1 MTTRPKEHAPRL
13 PPDGRGRPAAGA
25 ESRGD
30 ADAVASPTTLLVVLD
45 GWGLRDEA
53 DHNAIRAAR
62 TPHWDRLWASPSK
75 TRLDASGTH
84 VGLPRGQMGNS
95 EVGHMNLGA
104 GRVVYQDLTRIGRA
118 VENGELATNQVL
130 QGAIDAAIEHHG
142 VLQVLG
148 LLSPGGVH
156 SHEDHLHAL
165 VALAV
170 GQGARV
176 RLHAFLDGRDVPPK
190 SALSSL
196 RRFEQRFP
204 GTIASITGRYYAM
217 DRDARWER
225 TQRAYDLLRHG
236 NTTFRFDTP
245 EAALEA
251 AYARGESDEFVQPT
265 AIQPPG
271 RSTTITDGDAVVFMN
286 FRADRA
292 RQLTRAFTAGEF
304 DGFERHGQP
313 DLAAFVT
320 LTRYAEDMAAAPAF
334 PPEHLNATFGEC
346 LQAAHMTQLRIAE
359 TEKYAHVTYFFSG
372 GREAPFVGEDR
383 VLVPSP
389 KVATYDLAPAM
400 SAVEVTDR
408 LVDAIDKRRY
418 DAIVCNYANG
428 DMVGHTGVFDAS
440 VRAVETI
447 DTCLGRIVEALAR
460 TGSQCLITSDH
471 GNVECLID
479 READQPHT
487 AHTSAEVPLVYAGP
501 LDVRFAA
508 RTGTLANV
516 APTLLAL
523 MGLPQ
528 PPEMTAESI
537 LAPAPA
543 LAAVK

>member
-1 MTTRPKEHAPRL
+1 MTTP
-13 PPDGRGRPAAGA
+13 
-25 ESRGD
+25 
-30 ADAVASPTTLLVVLD
+30 PTTLLVVLD

-53 DHNAIRAAR
+53 DDNAIHAAR
-62 TPHWDRLWASPSK
+62 TPHWDRLWGSPRK
-75 TRLDASGTH
+75 TRLDASGTS

-104 GRVVYQDLTRIGRA
+104 GRVVYQDLTRIDRA
-118 VENGELATNQVL
+118 VERGEFAVNEALN
-130 QGAIDAAIEHHG
+130 GAIAAADRHDSALH
-142 VLQVLG
+142 VMG

-176 RLHAFLDGRDVPPK
+176 RFHAFLDGRDVPPK

-196 RRFEQRFP
+196 TRFEQRFP

-225 TQRAYDLLRHG
+225 TERAYNLLRHG
-236 NTTFRFDTP
+236 ETTFRFTTP
-245 EAALEA
+245 QAALEA

-265 AIQPPG
+265 AIQSHG
-271 RSTTITDGDAVVFMN
+271 AFSHGTATIADGDAVVFMN

-292 RQLTRAFTAGEF
+292 RQLTQAFTADEF
-304 DGFERHGQP
+304 DGFERRGRA
-313 DLAAFVT
+313 DLATYVT
-320 LTRYAEDMAAAPAF
+320 LTSYADNMAAIPAF
-334 PPEHLNATFGEC
+334 PPEHLNTTFGEC
-346 LQAAHMTQLRIAE
+346 LADSGKTQLRIAE

-372 GREAPFVGEDR
+372 GREAAFVGEDR

-400 SAVEVTDR
+400 SAAEVTDR
-408 LVDAIDKRRY
+408 LVDAIDARRY

-428 DMVGHTGVFDAS
+428 DMVGHTGVFDAA

-447 DTCLGRIVEALAR
+447 DTCLGRIIEALGR
-460 TGSQCLITSDH
+460 TRSQCLITSDH
-471 GNVECLID
+471 GNVERLVD
-479 READQPHT
+479 HDAKQPHT

-501 LDVRFAA
+501 LDIRFAA
-508 RTGTLANV
+508 RTGTLSNV

-528 PPEMTAESI
+528 PAEMTAES
-537 LAPAPA
+537 LLDVRAPA
-543 LAAVK
+543 LAANP

>member
-1 MTTRPKEHAPRL
+1 MTTRPKEQAPRL
-13 PPDGRGRPAAGA
+13 PPGGRRRLAGD
-25 ESRGD
+25 RGG
-30 ADAVASPTTLLVVLD
+30 ASPTTLLVVLD
-45 GWGLRDEA
+45 GWGLRDEP
-53 DHNAIRAAR
+53 DHNAIHAAR
-62 TPHWDRLWASPSK
+62 TPHWDRLWASPGK
-75 TRLDASGTH
+75 TRLDASGTS

-104 GRVVYQDLTRIGRA
+104 GRVVYQDLTRIDRA
-118 VENGELATNQVL
+118 VENGEFATNEVL
-130 QGAIDAAIEHHG
+130 HGTIASAIDRGG
-142 VLQVLG
+142 VLQVIG

-170 GQGARV
+170 GRGARV

-190 SALSSL
+190 SALPSL

-225 TQRAYDLLRHG
+225 TERAYNLLRHR
-236 NTTFRFDTP
+236 NTAFHFATP
-245 EAALEA
+245 EEALEA

-265 AIQPPG
+265 AIQSAG
-271 RSTTITDGDAVVFMN
+271 ESATIADGDAVVFMN

-292 RQLTRAFTAGEF
+292 RQLTRSFTADEF
-304 DGFERHGQP
+304 DGFDRRGHPE
-313 DLAAFVT
+313 LASFVT
-320 LTRYAEDMAAAPAF
+320 LTSYAEDMTATPAF
-334 PPEHLNATFGEC
+334 PPVHLNATFGEC
-346 LQAAHMTQLRIAE
+346 LEAADKTQLRIAE

-408 LVDAIDKRRY
+408 LVDAIDRRCY
-418 DAIVCNYANG
+418 DAIVCNYANS
-428 DMVGHTGVFDAS
+428 DMVGHTGVFDAA
-440 VRAVETI
+440 VRAVEII

-471 GNVECLID
+471 GNVECLLD
-479 READQPHT
+479 REVDQPHT
-487 AHTSAEVPLVYAGP
+487 AHTSADVPLIYTGP
-501 LDVRFAA
+501 LDVRFAP

-516 APTLLAL
+516 APTLLTL
-523 MGLPQ
+523 MGLPR

-537 LAPAPA
+537 LVVEHTFNDVP
-543 LAAVK
+543 VVDR

>member
-1 MTTRPKEHAPRL
+1 MT
-13 PPDGRGRPAAGA
+13 PP
-25 ESRGD
+25 
-30 ADAVASPTTLLVVLD
+30 PTTVLVVLD
-45 GWGLRDEA
+45 GWGLRDET
-53 DHNAIRAAR
+53 DHNAIHAAR
-62 TPHWDRLWASPSK
+62 TPHWDRLWASPRK
-75 TRLDASGTH
+75 TRLDASGTR
-84 VGLPRGQMGNS
+84 VGLPHGQMGNS

-104 GRVVYQDLTRIGRA
+104 GRVVYQDLTRIDRA
-118 VENGELATNQVL
+118 VDSGEFATNESL
-130 QGAIDAAIEHHG
+130 QKAIATAIERG
-142 VLQVLG
+142 SVLHVMG

-156 SHEDHLHAL
+156 SHEDHLHAF
-165 VALAV
+165 VALAS

-190 SALSSL
+190 SALASL
-196 RRFEQRFP
+196 TRFGQRFP
-204 GTIASITGRYYAM
+204 GTIASVTGRYYAM

-225 TQRAYDLLRHG
+225 TERAYILLRHG
-236 NTTFRFDTP
+236 ETTFRFATP

-251 AYARGESDEFVQPT
+251 AYTRGESDEFVQPS
-265 AIQPPG
+265 AIQSPG
-271 RSTTITDGDAVVFMN
+271 ESAVVTDGDVVVFMN

-292 RQLTRAFTAGEF
+292 RQLTRAFTADDF
-304 DGFERHGQP
+304 DGFERRGRA
-313 DLAAFVT
+313 DVAAFVT
-320 LTRYAEDMAAAPAF
+320 LTRYADDMAATPAF
-334 PPEHLNATFGEC
+334 PPDNLIATFGEC
-346 LQAAHMTQLRIAE
+346 LEAADKTQLRLAE

-372 GREAPFVGEDR
+372 GRETPFVGEDR

-408 LVDAIDKRRY
+408 LVDAIDKRCY

-428 DMVGHTGVFDAS
+428 DMVGHTGIFDAS

-447 DTCLGRIVEALAR
+447 DTCLGRIVEGLAR
-460 TGSQCLITSDH
+460 TGSQCLVTSDH
-471 GNVECLID
+471 GNVECLLD
-479 READQPHT
+479 RDVDQPHT

-501 LDVRFAA
+501 LDVRFVA

-537 LAPAPA
+537 LEARAPA
-543 LAAVK
+543 LAPAR